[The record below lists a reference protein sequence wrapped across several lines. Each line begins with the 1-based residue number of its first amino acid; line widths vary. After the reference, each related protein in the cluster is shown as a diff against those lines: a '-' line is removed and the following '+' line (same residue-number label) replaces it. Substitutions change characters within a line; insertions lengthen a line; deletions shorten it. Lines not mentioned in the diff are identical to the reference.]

1 MLGSFFSFRPIR
13 LLVPSQRKNT
23 AKTSASPTSSEKE
36 QKNKEQLTSYNM
48 ITSKVLPFWRLPTY
62 GCRQI
67 MTSVVDQNQPLTTR
81 TLVEKKETKDHMP
94 PPSIFKE

>member
-1 MLGSFFSFRPIR
+1 MLASFFSFRPIR

-36 QKNKEQLTSYNM
+36 NEENKEQLTSYNM

-67 MTSVVDQNQPLTTR
+67 MTSVVDQKSAAYNQNTSG
-81 TLVEKKETKDHMP
+81 KKGN
-94 PPSIFKE
+94 